1 MLSRTVA
8 HHVAKWRALGLA
20 EISPEDLERLA
31 NRLAQLTGYEQDAD
45 NAGRAIGALARR
57 MGISGDDLRTW
68 LLAGALSRRPRD
80 LPQDVRSQ
88 GGADGLRMERALAN
102 SEHSLRVA
110 EAQLRQAHSERDAL
124 KEENNLL
131 IESLDR
137 ARSSEQVRRYVGIA
151 VIAAAILGGV
161 VLSVGPALR
170 AVPEVETQR
179 PFGSPFLRSGVVRSG
194 GGTVYKVP
202 QTTSAVVTKLVSG
215 SRVEVRQTVER
226 DQQHWMEVEVGGVVG
241 YMLSTE
247 LDVANPGLR

>member
-1 MLSRTVA
+1 MLSQTTHAYIGQMERI
-8 HHVAKWRALGLA
+8 GLA

-31 NRLAQLTGYEQDAD
+31 NRMAQLTGYEQDAD

-57 MGISGDDLRTW
+57 MGLTGDDLRAW
-68 LLAGALSRRPRD
+68 MLAGALNRRSRDGAHD
-80 LPQDVRSQ
+80 LAPQAT
-88 GGADGLRMERALAN
+88 ADHLRIERTLAN

-161 VLSVGPALR
+161 VLTVGPALR
-170 AVPEVETQR
+170 PVPDVATQR
-179 PFGSPFLRSGVVRSG
+179 PFGSPFLRIGVVRG
-194 GGTVYKVP
+194 AGGTVYKVP
-202 QTTSAVVTKLVSG
+202 QTTGLIVTQLVAG
-215 SRVEVRQTVER
+215 SRVQVRQTVER
-226 DQQHWMEVEVGGVVG
+226 NQQHWVEVEVGGVAG

-247 LDVANPGLR
+247 IDVADPGLR